1 MVSSAS
7 SPPTK
12 IHASRTSSICSV
24 GGDCGAKV
32 CKLLAGSEHHVVD
45 NAVVRVGLYRGL
57 SGLGGRHCQTPRRHL
72 ARQCLSRGEK
82 CVRACPRP
90 VATGPPPPPPATPVP
105 TDTKPLSDI
114 GTHREHCDLES
125 HELHRFTGGECAV
138 RLTADSEACPL
149 AVRGEPGDAFICC
162 RMAFVP

>member
-57 SGLGGRHCQTPRRHL
+57 SGLGGDTAKRLDATWPGNASQGVKS
-72 ARQCLSRGEK
+72 A
-82 CVRACPRP
+82 CVP
-90 VATGPPPPPPATPVP
+90 
-105 TDTKPLSDI
+105 
-114 GTHREHCDLES
+114 
-125 HELHRFTGGECAV
+125 
-138 RLTADSEACPL
+138 
-149 AVRGEPGDAFICC
+149 
-162 RMAFVP
+162 